1 MANFPQLDDNVG
13 LWKLKDVNNAVSG
26 GYWRNAGSIGLIGG
40 VGAAVT
46 VDQIKMSTAANS
58 TDFGDLTVAREGMTG
73 MSSFVRG
80 VFGGNQSD
88 TTVIDYCNFNSAGN
102 FADFG
107 DLTEAVGTFGGA
119 ASSSTRGIKGGG
131 DTGPSI
137 TNIIDYITIAS
148 TGNAVDFGDLTA
160 ARTTS
165 NASNPTRALFQGGSE
180 PGASNRIDFITI
192 ANTGNASD
200 FGDLVATNRSGTGG
214 VTSSTRSVMMGG
226 VDPDGESTTTQF
238 LTIASQ
244 GNATE
249 YGDLTRAEQ
258 NAAGLSNSVRGICAG
273 GQTPSNTNVI
283 DFFTISVG
291 GTAVDF
297 GDLSAAGTM
306 GGGTSNAHGGLNDG
320 YQGTRFINSPTG
332 APLRFGGVGVG
343 DIGMFNRSRQLQ
355 TVQISTLGNATEFGD
370 GTRGTLT
377 GAAVSSN
384 TRAIY
389 TVPFNLDD
397 DFDNF
402 IDYVE
407 FQSKG
412 NTADFGDI
420 TVVRQNYGSC
430 ASHVRGVFMGGEVPA
445 ASNVMDYITIATIG
459 NATDFGN
466 LTVARGNT
474 AGIGNNTRGLCIGG
488 LASPAYQDVMDYI
501 TIASTGD
508 AADFG
513 NLVTAA
519 ALPSDGTGGSSTT
532 RGIIHGGGAG
542 PNYYNHIQY
551 ITFANT
557 GNTTDFGDATSNVQS
572 GGASGNG
579 VRGLY
584 GGGVVVPADKQSID
598 YITIAT
604 TGNAADFGDLISAG
618 GSVNGTSNCHGG
630 LQS

>member
-1 MANFPQLDDNVG
+1 MANYPQLDDCSGV
-13 LWKLKDVNNAVSG
+13 WTLKEVHDAVAG

-73 MSSFVRG
+73 MSSFTRG

-88 TTVIDYCNFNSAGN
+88 TTVIDYCNFSSAGN

-131 DTGPSI
+131 DTGPSN

-320 YQGTRFINSPTG
+320 YQGTRIAPIPQGGGAGQRALLGGGSSPGRSSLIQEIQIN
-332 APLRFGGVGVG
+332 
-343 DIGMFNRSRQLQ
+343 
-355 TVQISTLGNATEFGD
+355 TLGNASEFGN
-370 GTRGTLT
+370 LT
-377 GAAVSSN
+377 TVGYGRAAVGSS
-384 TRAIY
+384 TRAIFGGGNEDGN
-389 TVPFNLDD
+389 PGD
-397 DFDNF
+397 DF
-402 IDYVE
+402 IEYVT
-407 FQSKG
+407 FVHRG
-412 NTADFGDI
+412 NAADFGDL
-420 TVVRQNYGSC
+420 TSAGFN
-430 ASHVRGVFMGGEVPA
+430 MGGSMCNDTRGIFSSRGTPSIV
-445 ASNVMDYITIATIG
+445 NVMDYVTMASVGDAADFGDLSVLRNQFAGAQSNTRGIGGGGLTPSEVDVIDYVTIANTG

-466 LTVARGNT
+466 LSVARGR
-474 AGIGNNTRGLCIGG
+474 AQG
-488 LASPAYQDVMDYI
+488 V
-501 TIASTGD
+501 
-508 AADFG
+508 
-513 NLVTAA
+513 
-519 ALPSDGTGGSSTT
+519 SSTT
-532 RGIIHGGGAG
+532 RAVMAGGQGDG
-542 PNYYNHIQY
+542 GDV
-551 ITFANT
+551 NT
-557 GNTTDFGDATSNVQS
+557 
-572 GGASGNG
+572 
-579 VRGLY
+579 
-584 GGGVVVPADKQSID
+584 ID
-598 YITIAT
+598 YITIAN
-604 TGNAADFGDLISAG
+604 TGNATDFGDLSNARRTDGTGGSNQIRGVFMGGYVNSPGVYVNTMDYVTIATTSNTADFGDLTVVTGDG
-618 GSVNGTSNCHGG
+618 GATASNGHGG
-630 LQS
+630 LS